1 MDFLN
6 NIGNFL
12 NSDNPLSKLANNTI
26 SNLTSSPKS
35 APSSYT
41 PPAPQ
46 VITLPAP
53 QTGMSQGMMLGIG
66 ALVVGVMG
74 VLIFTF
80 TRK

>member
-1 MDFLN
+1 MDFFN

-12 NSDNPLSKLANNTI
+12 NSDNPLAKLANNTI

-35 APSSYT
+35 APVS
-41 PPAPQ
+41 PAPQ
-46 VITLPAP
+46 IITVPAP
-53 QTGMSQGMMLGIG
+53 QTGMNQGTMLGIG
-66 ALVVGVMG
+66 ALVLGVVG